1 MMYYASV
8 FTELE
13 LPSDSPMEENPCPH
27 PSCVKLHAQTGQ
39 TPCMKFCPVDCLSGS
54 VDEEGKLKEM
64 HYDAHACAAMSQQY
78 EAIPNILLDMMDAKD
93 PIERG
98 MAVHSPE
105 NQMIWYKLSIGAGEL
120 LSLCYECMRVCPIT
134 QSSLPIKTES
144 RKGGMRE
151 KIAEAE
157 AQATM
162 EKEIES
168 GSAS

>member
-1 MMYYASV
+1 
-8 FTELE
+8 
-13 LPSDSPMEENPCPH
+13 
-27 PSCVKLHAQTGQ
+27 
-39 TPCMKFCPVDCLSGS
+39 
-54 VDEEGKLKEM
+54 
-64 HYDAHACAAMSQQY
+64 
-78 EAIPNILLDMMDAKD
+78 
-93 PIERG
+93 
-98 MAVHSPE
+98 
-105 NQMIWYKLSIGAGEL
+105 
-120 LSLCYECMRVCPIT
+120 MRVCPIT